1 MDIALEP
8 IIKIGKYISKIVRAY
23 IKENSIC
30 LEIEDAVDKLLLGL
44 YSNDMHVYIEDIR
57 ETALEQFI
65 EYSLKSSTTNIE
77 DIYNQIYPNGIN
89 DRKKEEVI
97 KSLFSN
103 LARIITEIQAKY
115 VSADAKI
122 LCKKIELATSNQQ
135 TIEDRLTTDIIDTQG
150 NQQYESIGLLSI
162 KCATPID
169 NRFQALYDL
178 KENLLDLSSYF
189 NEYYENHDNLNWEDI
204 VSNIN
209 RFIANKIYNNKN
221 YLLSIS
227 ACYSVA
233 YAFGKL
239 LGLKNANI
247 ALLNKS
253 VIWDYQSYKSN
264 TTSWQLDKS
273 IDPIDHDLNVI
284 ISIGD
289 IDIKEEV
296 LELEAQAEKNYI
308 SFHFNGHISSNDVF
322 WNLVKEVNSTVAT
335 IVRKN
340 KIQIINLYYKGMAEL
355 LFALG
360 QRSNNWCQ
368 CQIKEY
374 TFKNPVNKRYYFN
387 GVLI

>member
-1 MDIALEP
+1 MDITLET
-8 IIKIGKYISKIVRAY
+8 ITGIGNIISKILRKY
-23 IKENSIC
+23 TKENNIC
-30 LEIEDAVDKLLLGL
+30 LEIEDAVDKLFNEL
-44 YSNDMHVYIEDIR
+44 YNNGTYVYVEDMR
-57 ETALEQFI
+57 ETALDQFI
-65 EYSLKSSTTNIE
+65 EYSLKSSNANIE
-77 DIYNQIYPNGIN
+77 EIYNQIYPNGIK
-89 DRKKEEVI
+89 DQKKEEVI
-97 KSLFSN
+97 KSFFSR
-103 LARIITEIQAKY
+103 LTRIITEIQANY
-115 VSADAKI
+115 VSADTKI
-122 LCKKIELATSNQQ
+122 VCKKIDLVVSSVQKREDELVV
-135 TIEDRLTTDIIDTQG
+135 DKIDST
-150 NQQYESIGLLSI
+150 NNSQYESIGLLSI
-162 KCATPID
+162 MCAPPID

-178 KENLLDLSSYF
+178 EGNLLDLSSYF
-189 NEYYENHDNLNWEDI
+189 NVYYENHDSLNWKDI
-204 VSNIN
+204 VAKIN
-209 RFIANKIYNNKN
+209 CFIANKIYNNKN

-227 ACYSVA
+227 ACYSAA

-253 VIWDYQSYKSN
+253 VIWDYQYYKSN

-273 IDPIDHDLNVI
+273 IEPIDHDLNVI
-284 ISIGD
+284 ISVGD

-296 LELEAQAEKNYI
+296 LELESQAEKNYI
-308 SFHFNGHISSNDVF
+308 SFHFDGHISSNNDF
-322 WNLVKEVNSTVAT
+322 WNLVKEVNTTVSN

-340 KIQIINLYYKGMAEL
+340 KIQTINLYYKGMAEL